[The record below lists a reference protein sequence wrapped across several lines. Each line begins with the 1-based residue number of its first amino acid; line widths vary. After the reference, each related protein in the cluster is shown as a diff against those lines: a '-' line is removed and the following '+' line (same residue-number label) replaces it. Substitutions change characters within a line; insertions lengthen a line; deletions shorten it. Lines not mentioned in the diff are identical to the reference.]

1 MLAERENNIYIP
13 DHHYRLGC
21 EKAFE
26 GIECL
31 SDLFTVGLAGVA
43 DMFLEFREKVVY
55 VKVEKF
61 NEWQMLLPYIPP
73 LILVAAKVW
82 KEHPPRVISHTEYIA
97 KFLVVNLRY
106 TTLPSPY
113 IRQLDELRG
122 KDNGLYDLHIHLNGA
137 IETDTAWQDFLQHPD
152 EEYIRS

>member
-97 KFLVVNLRY
+97 KFLVVNLRDIP
-106 TTLPSPY
+106 LCLLLIS
-113 IRQLDELRG
+113 G
-122 KDNGLYDLHIHLNGA
+122 N
-137 IETDTAWQDFLQHPD
+137 
-152 EEYIRS
+152 

>member
-1 MLAERENNIYIP
+1 MISSPFIRNLLSDEKSLYKYFVESRPITVEDVKRHLMLAERENNIYIP

-21 EKAFE
+21 ERAFE

-97 KFLVVNLRY
+97 KFLVVNLRDIP
-106 TTLPSPY
+106 LCLLLIS
-113 IRQLDELRG
+113 G
-122 KDNGLYDLHIHLNGA
+122 N
-137 IETDTAWQDFLQHPD
+137 
-152 EEYIRS
+152 